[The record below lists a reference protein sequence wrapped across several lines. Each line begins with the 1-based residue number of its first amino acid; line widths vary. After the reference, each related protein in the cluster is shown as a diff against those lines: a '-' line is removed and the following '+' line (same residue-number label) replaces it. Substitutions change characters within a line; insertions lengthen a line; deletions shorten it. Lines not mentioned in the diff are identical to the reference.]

1 MRYAVNGGLKIEERL
16 QFDVLIIGAGIAGL
30 YTALSIEEN
39 YSCCL
44 MTKQGVEIS
53 NSWLAQGGIAAAIST
68 DDTPTEHF
76 DDTLIAGAGMCESDA
91 VRVLVEEGP
100 SDIDTLVSMSV
111 PFDLSAEGDLQ
122 ITREGGHRKHRIVH
136 AGGDATGRETVKS
149 LARLVATRTNVA
161 FMGNSFFVDVLTDD
175 SGGVTG
181 AYIIGPDGKYR
192 IIDCPNIVLATGGIG
207 QVYKTSTNPTVATGD
222 GMAAAMRAGASL
234 KDIEFIQFHPTGLWS
249 EKSEGKAFLI
259 SEAVRGEGGL
269 LKNGEGVRFME
280 GQHELSELAPRDIV
294 ARGIVREMQKT
305 GTDHMFVDITS
316 KSREFLAKRFPTIY
330 NECLSRDIDICRD
343 WIPVC
348 PVQHYLIGGIETDL
362 DGRTGIDG
370 LYACGEVASTGVH
383 GANRLASNSMLECLV
398 FGRRAAESINAR
410 MSEMKQMPASKLP
423 ELKRR
428 PDCTMD
434 LGQTR
439 RRIQQL
445 MNDYGSVTRNEAGL
459 KTALSQISGIKSELE
474 RTYAPGGEYIETLNI
489 AAIACAIL
497 EAALART
504 ESVGAHFRNDERK

>member
-1 MRYAVNGGLKIEERL
+1 MRYAVNGGYNIEEHL
-16 QFDVLIIGAGIAGL
+16 EFDVLIIGAGIAGL
-30 YTALSIEEN
+30 YTALSIDEK

-68 DDTPTEHF
+68 DDTPEEHF
-76 DDTLIAGAGMCESDA
+76 SDTLIAGAGICGEDA
-91 VRVLVEEGP
+91 VHVLVEEGP
-100 SDIDTLVSMSV
+100 SDIRTLVSMSV
-111 PFDLSAEGDLQ
+111 PFDLNAEGDLQ

-136 AGGDATGRETVKS
+136 AGGDATGKETVKS

-161 FMGNSFFVDVLTDD
+161 FMGNSFFVDVLTDKNG
-175 SGGVTG
+175 SVTG

-192 IIDCPNIVLATGGIG
+192 IIDCGNIVIATGGIG

-222 GMAAAMRAGASL
+222 GMAAAMRAGANL
-234 KDIEFIQFHPTGLWS
+234 KDIEFIQFHPTGLWTQQA
-249 EKSEGKAFLI
+249 EGRAFLI

-269 LKNGEGVRFME
+269 LKNADGVRFME

-294 ARGIVREMQKT
+294 ARGIVREMQRT
-305 GTDHMFVDITS
+305 GTDHMYVDITS

-330 NECLSRDIDICRD
+330 NECLKRDIDICRD

-362 DGRTGIDG
+362 CARTCVDG

-410 MSEMKQMPASKLP
+410 MADMKEPAVSELPDIPLRPA
-423 ELKRR
+423 
-428 PDCTMD
+428 CTLD
-434 LGQTR
+434 LEETR
-439 RRIQQL
+439 REIQQL
-445 MNDYGSVTRNEAGL
+445 MNDYGSVTRCERGL
-459 KTALSQISGIKSELE
+459 QKALERISQLRAELE
-474 RTYAPGGEYIETLNI
+474 SSYAPGGAYIETLNI
-489 AAIACAIL
+489 AAIASAIL
-497 EAALART
+497 EASLKRKD
-504 ESVGAHFRNDERK
+504 SVGAHYRED